1 MHFYAALEEKESNQQ
16 GGLVA
21 YLLWPEQRKGWPFC
35 LPEQLVN
42 SDSRDE
48 ERQCQ
53 APRAGTMEC
62 RHAIDQGGGCW
73 QSGAVGWKGHGLPS
87 AEEATKDSPCLV
99 LLHFLFCFIPWRAG
113 RRFCG
118 FLCPTELSLFPLPP
132 GAALEVPGSVG
143 MERCSPSYCPHGP
156 GSMFCRRKHSHPSLW
171 AFCVLFS
178 LPKVSIWNNNS
189 LNFIFEVGAF
199 LISH

>member
-42 SDSRDE
+42 SDSRAE

-53 APRAGTMEC
+53 APQAGTMEC

-99 LLHFLFCFIPWRAG
+99 LLHFLSALYPG
-113 RRFCG
+113 EQGGG
-118 FLCPTELSLFPLPP
+118 FVGSSVPLNSLYFLSLQVQPWKCQAPWGWR
-132 GAALEVPGSVG
+132 GAALLTVHTVLDQCFAGENTHIPPYEHSV
-143 MERCSPSYCPHGP
+143 SS
-156 GSMFCRRKHSHPSLW
+156 SHCQKW
-171 AFCVLFS
+171 AYEIIIL
-178 LPKVSIWNNNS
+178 
-189 LNFIFEVGAF
+189 
-199 LISH
+199 